1 MITYERYQKYYLHI
15 RNEKKRVTLQRKLQ
29 LKKSFRTL
37 HLSNLQTLNQKEQ
50 IYSDNTR

>member
-37 HLSNLQTLNQKEQ
+37 HLSNLQTLNKKKKKKLLLA
-50 IYSDNTR
+50 N